1 MAYNAGV
8 KQSYTGGSTGVMY
21 TDRRDFYLTPNTV
34 AELYKTA
41 SPFTS
46 VLGRFGTK
54 RTYDPDF
61 KLFEHRAGWL
71 NMKCYLAQ
79 ATAAL
84 TEGTAITTVRLDN
97 GAGALTG
104 YFSTET
110 EAEGTVLDVWDSTCT
125 THKTTGYISIITKGT
140 TYHTVSYYPIWV
152 AVSGTTAFADND
164 VAFIQTNA
172 REEGG
177 KATHAWDSPMEVV
190 YNTSAIMKTSL
201 EITGTLLAMSQLR
214 GGSNELARFRDLKA
228 KEHKIKQAKAL
239 YFSRRYGGTDEAIGG
254 TTPDKFVGP
263 NGRRVRTMHGIIPVI
278 EDYNSASNVH
288 NITMASYTWDDFV
301 DDIVV
306 WFEYSNDNMVKWL
319 FCGDAVMAFFSKI
332 GSSGFIDGGTFQ
344 LNLNMNASETKLGI
358 NVNTLETG
366 MGSIRLV
373 RDQLFSK
380 GFNDTV
386 GSVRP
391 FTGWGVLVDPEN
403 ISKVIFRPDKY
414 QTGLADN
421 SYGGELLL
429 EQYFS
434 DWGLGITLAETHHM
448 LKFA

>member
-8 KQSYTGGSTGVMY
+8 KQSFTGSAAGILY

-34 AELYKTA
+34 AELYKTV

-71 NMKCYLAQ
+71 NMKAYCDSAVK
-79 ATAAL
+79 L
-84 TEGTAITTVRLDN
+84 TEGTVATNVTLDN
-97 GAGALTG
+97 GAGAATG

-110 EAEGTVLDVWDSTCT
+110 EAEGTMLDIWDSTCT
-125 THKTTGYISIITKGT
+125 THKATGYVSIITKGST
-140 TYHTVSYYPIWV
+140 EHTVSFYPIWV
-152 AVSGTTAFADND
+152 AVSGTTETADGD
-164 VAFIQTNA
+164 VVFIQSNA

-190 YNTSAIMKTSL
+190 WNSSAIMKTSL

-214 GGSNELARFRDLKA
+214 GGSNELARLRDLKA

-239 YFSRRYGGTDEAIGG
+239 YFSRRYGGTSTAPGD
-254 TTPDKFVGP
+254 TTADNFLGP
-263 NGRRVRTMHGIIPVI
+263 NSRRVRSMQGIIPVI
-278 EDYNSASNVH
+278 EDYNSTSNVH
-288 NITMASYTWDDFV
+288 NITMASYTWDDLV
-301 DDIVV
+301 DNIVT
-306 WFEYSNDNMVKWL
+306 WFEYSNDKMVKWL

-332 GSSGFIDGGTFQ
+332 GSSGFIDGGTMQ
-344 LNLNMNASETKLGI
+344 LNLNMNATETKLGI
-358 NVNTLETG
+358 NVNSLETG
-366 MGSIRLV
+366 MGTIRLV
-373 RDQLFSK
+373 RDQLFTK
-380 GFNDTV
+380 GFYDSV
-386 GSVRP
+386 GSHRP
-391 FTGWGVLVDPEN
+391 YTGWGVLADPEN
-403 ISKVIFRPDKY
+403 INKVIFRPDKY

-421 SYGGELLL
+421 AYGGELLL

-434 DWGLGITLAETHHM
+434 DWGVGVTLAETHHL